1 MPAPFAPA
9 RLPIFVVA
17 GLAVSALASGAC
29 TFDPGP
35 RTGLGLT
42 NTGHAGSTG
51 SSGNTGSGGGVYIS
65 GTGGSKTGAGG
76 GGPTYTPGTI
86 NQVPIPS
93 GFTMVDV
100 GAYKTGDPIPAN
112 GGQTMIDSPM
122 MGCYQVVGVVR
133 DFRGANEPMGHPD
146 FEAAYSGGAQTPGL
160 VAADLGADR
169 KPVYVAKCEAA
180 TVTGKTADC
189 PYGPQQSGK
198 MYFDQWYRTMD
209 GVNMAYDISFVFE
222 PATGPNG
229 GMVAEFDS
237 AHFFP
242 LDGLGFGMT
251 PGQMHNF
258 SFTTELH
265 TKFFYSGGE
274 QFTFTGDD
282 DVWVFI
288 NGKLA
293 VDLGGLH
300 PQTSQ
305 TIDMD
310 AQAAQLGITKGTAYN
325 IELFHAERH
334 TTESHFR
341 VDTNFVFVDCGTIIP

>member
-1 MPAPFAPA
+1 MPAPLASA
-9 RLPIFVVA
+9 RLTFILAASAVAFV
-17 GLAVSALASGAC
+17 AC
-29 TFDPGP
+29 TFNPSQPPGHVT
-35 RTGLGLT
+35 TG
-42 NTGHAGSTG
+42 TGAG
-51 SSGNTGSGGGVYIS
+51 GSGGLGMQTAGSGSVFIT
-65 GTGGSKTGAGG
+65 GTGGSKTTGG
-76 GGPTYTPGTI
+76 GGTGPIFTPGTI
-86 NQVPIPS
+86 NQVDIPA

-100 GAYKTGDPIPAN
+100 GAYKTGDAIPAN
-112 GGQTMIDSPM
+112 GGQTQIDSPM
-122 MGCYQVVGVVR
+122 TGCFQVVGVVR
-133 DFRGANEPMGHPD
+133 DFKDANMGGNPD
-146 FEAAYSGGAQTPGL
+146 FETFSGSAQTPGL

-169 KPVYVAKCEAA
+169 KPVYASQCEEA
-180 TVTGKTADC
+180 TVPKGTMTTAC
-189 PYGPQQSGK
+189 PYGPQTTTK
-198 MYFDQWYRTMD
+198 ANFDQWYRTMD
-209 GVNMAYDISFVFE
+209 GVNMAYDISFIFE
-222 PATGPNG
+222 PAVGPTG
-229 GMVAEFDS
+229 GMVAEFDAS
-237 AHFFP
+237 HFFP
-242 LDGLGFGMT
+242 LDGLGFGNT
-251 PGQMHNF
+251 PGQQHNF

-310 AQAAQLGITKGTAYN
+310 AQAAALGIKKGNAYN

>member
-1 MPAPFAPA
+1 MPAPFASA
-9 RLPIFVVA
+9 RLPFFVVVTVMA
-17 GLAVSALASGAC
+17 SALGFVAC
-29 TFDPGP
+29 TFNPSQP
-35 RTGLGLT
+35 LGV
-42 NTGHAGSTG
+42 SR
-51 SSGNTGSGGGVYIS
+51 TGSGGSSGVGMQTAGNGSVFIT
-65 GTGGSKTGAGG
+65 GTAGKATGAGG
-76 GGPTYTPGTI
+76 TGPIFTPGTI
-86 NQVPIPS
+86 NQVDIPAD
-93 GFTMVDV
+93 FTKVDV

-112 GGQTMIDSPM
+112 GGTTMIDSPM

-146 FEAAYSGGAQTPGL
+146 FETNFSGGAQTPGL

-169 KPVYVAKCEAA
+169 KPVYVAKCEAG
-180 TVTGKTADC
+180 TVTGTTADC

-209 GVNMAYDISFVFE
+209 GVNMAYDISFIFE
-222 PATGPNG
+222 PTAN

-242 LDGLGFGMT
+242 LDGLGFGNT
-251 PGQMHNF
+251 PGQTHNF

-265 TKFFYSGGE
+265 TKFYYSGGE

-310 AQAAQLGITKGTAYN
+310 GQAAALGIKKNNAYN